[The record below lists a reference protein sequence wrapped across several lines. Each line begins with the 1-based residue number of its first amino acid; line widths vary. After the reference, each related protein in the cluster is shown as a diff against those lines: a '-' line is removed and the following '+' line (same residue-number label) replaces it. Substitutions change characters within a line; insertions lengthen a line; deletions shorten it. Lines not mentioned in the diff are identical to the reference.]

1 MTYLLIASNLIL
13 LAISFNLIRNRFL
26 FKPLSSV
33 PNTRLRGLPA
43 HSYPSISVCIPAR
56 NEENNIGRCVESLL
70 SQQYESFQILVLDDN
85 SEDGTGVVLDA
96 LGKDHPDKLNVY
108 RGRSKPDGWLGKQW
122 ACQQLSEYATG
133 DLLIFADADTWF
145 EPDVLLKT
153 ASAFTNYGADMIT
166 VWPRQHLESFW
177 ERLLIPLV
185 YYALIGFLPTH
196 YTFQKPLWMPVFF
209 YGKYAHLFAAAC
221 GQFIA
226 FRSYAYHLIG
236 GHESVKAD
244 VVEDVELAKLFRK
257 NKLQVLML
265 HGMGSVNCRM
275 YTNHREIRE
284 GFRKNFLAGFGY
296 NLPIFIIS
304 AIGHIIVFVFPF
316 VVPFVTSDPTALL
329 MSVSAVTLILLHRLL
344 LASWFRWNMA
354 YSFIHPVAV
363 LWFQYLGIVVLADY
377 LLKRKITWKNRPI

>member
-70 SQQYESFQILVLDDN
+70 NQKYASFQILVLDDN
-85 SEDGTGVVLDA
+85 SEDGTGIVLDA
-96 LGKDHPDKLNVY
+96 LQKDHPEKLNVY
-108 RGRSKPDGWLGKQW
+108 RGRPKPDGWLGKQW

-145 EPDVLLKT
+145 ETDVLMKT

-196 YTFQKPLWMPVFF
+196 YTFRKPLWMPAIF
-209 YGKYAHLFAAAC
+209 YGKFAHLFAAAC
-221 GQFIA
+221 GQFLA

-304 AIGHIIVFVFPF
+304 AIGHIIVFVLPF
-316 VVPFVTSDPTALL
+316 VVPFITTDPTTLL

-344 LASWFRWNMA
+344 LASWFRWNKA
-354 YSFIHPVAV
+354 YAFIHPLAV